1 MLDSHW
7 GVDPAQK
14 KFFMRQAQYRNT
26 MYKLLEG
33 GGGAAIAEN
42 MLAFKLTNL
51 VKTLEDMTNL
61 VKFRYIE
68 PTLKKQNEG
77 SFLMPQIVGVNR
89 KEQECFIV
97 SYAPVLKAFNGKV
110 IGLVDALL
118 KVLSGKGADLIGFV
132 SGSRGGDMGALGI
145 ISAHSVNEKESLRRS
160 FAYQNG
166 ALIEFDMP
174 MSQYENVFEQT
185 FDSDI
190 FIEEAVWKDQNAP
203 K

>member
-14 KFFMRQAQYRNT
+14 KFFMRQAQYRST

-42 MLAFKLTNL
+42 MYAFQLTNL

-61 VKFRYIE
+61 TLFRVIR
-68 PTLKKQNEG
+68 PTLENQKDNY
-77 SFLMPQIVGVNR
+77 LIPQIIGINR
-89 KEQECFIV
+89 KEQQCYII
-97 SYAPVLKAFNGKV
+97 SYAPILKAFNGKV

-118 KVLSGKGADLIGFV
+118 KILSGKGVDLVGFL
-132 SGSRGGDMGALGI
+132 SGSRGGSMGALGI
-145 ISAHSVNEKESLRRS
+145 ISAHAINEKESLRRS

-166 ALIEFDMP
+166 AIVEFDMP
-174 MSQYENVFEQT
+174 MEQYEKVFEQT

-190 FIEEAVWKDQNAP
+190 FIEEDVWKDQNAP

>member
-33 GGGAAIAEN
+33 GGKDIIAEN
-42 MLAFKLTNL
+42 TYAFKLTNL
-51 VKTLEDMTNL
+51 VKTPEDMTNL
-61 VKFRYIE
+61 VRLRVFG
-68 PTLKKQNEG
+68 PTLANQKD
-77 SFLMPQIVGVNR
+77 SFVIPQIVGVNR
-89 KEQECFIV
+89 KAQECFTI
-97 SYAPVLKAFNGKV
+97 SYAPILKAFNGKV

-132 SGSRGGDMGALGI
+132 SGTRGGTHGACGI
-145 ISAHSVNEKESLRRS
+145 ISAHLINEKESLRRS
-160 FAYQNG
+160 FYYENG
-166 ALIEFDMP
+166 AVVEFDMP
-174 MSQYENVFEQT
+174 MEQYEKVFEAT

>member
-1 MLDSHW
+1 MLNSHW

-33 GGGAAIAEN
+33 GGKDVIAEN
-42 MLAFKLTNL
+42 TYAFKLTNL
-51 VKTLEDMTNL
+51 VKTLEEMTNL
-61 VKFRYIE
+61 TLFRVIR
-68 PTLKKQNEG
+68 PTLENQKDNY
-77 SFLMPQIVGVNR
+77 LIPQIIGINR
-89 KEQECFIV
+89 KEQECFII
-97 SYAPVLKAFNGKV
+97 SYAPILKAFNGKV

-118 KVLSGKGADLIGFV
+118 KILSGKGVDLIGFL
-132 SGSRGGDMGALGI
+132 SGSRGGSMGALGI
-145 ISAHSVNEKESLRRS
+145 ISAHAINEKESLRRS

-166 ALIEFDMP
+166 AIVEFDMP
-174 MSQYENVFEQT
+174 MSQYEQVFEKT

-190 FIEEAVWKDQNAP
+190 FIEEDVWKDQNAP